1 MLTLILMLCYAFMY
15 GKSQSIRNFWS
26 KYSRDLTRGIPIVR
40 RINLWRKSLLVSF
53 DTDRIK
59 EYVFATG
66 KLKEIRGA
74 SSILDELNRLDMV
87 EKAEKFNAEKIYANG
102 GSGMFIVP
110 EASAKKLIRAV
121 ENEYRLQT
129 RTCSITSASVE
140 LPNDFTNQN
149 DVQPYLQTLAYRL
162 RLKKDENAL
171 HQPIVTHPFL
181 RTCDSCGE
189 QYATQSVTEAETELL
204 CVSCENKRDK
214 NNKIQEDIQAVIT
227 GEAEEYL
234 QHKLWHRVLLDI
246 AREGYPMTRKSR
258 PEDFNDLGNMSE
270 PKNYMGLIY
279 ADGDNMGKALE
290 QLDNLDEV
298 KRFSEVVDDAI
309 YQVVH
314 EAVLEYL
321 KPKDSDE
328 YFPFDVLMLGGDD
341 LVMVTTAHKVVEVSM
356 KITKRFSELTEECLG
371 KRLTISAGV
380 AIAHANFPFSS
391 LLTLAEQA
399 LKFSKKEAVKRKRRG
414 QGSTHDGLINFIAVS
429 NSNSLDFDHYHRE
442 TLSDED
448 QDIYRTL
455 RPYNLT
461 DLCCVIKTIRK
472 LKKENFPRGK
482 LKELREAVFQSRN
495 QSILEGLKF
504 ISGINPRSAEGKKHR
519 QMFWDFLTH
528 FADSSPS
535 TLPFPWFKS
544 EDNSY
549 TPFLDLIELY
559 DFIETQNEVE

>member
-1 MLTLILMLCYAFMY
+1 M
-15 GKSQSIRNFWS
+15 GK
-26 KYSRDLTRGIPIVR
+26 K
-40 RINLWRKSLLVSF
+40 LVSF

-74 SSILDELNRLDMV
+74 SAILDELNRLDMV
-87 EKAEKFNAEKIYANG
+87 EKAKEFDAEKIFANG

-110 EASAKKLIRAV
+110 EASTEALIHAV
-121 ENEYRLQT
+121 EKEYRFQT
-129 RTCSITSASVE
+129 QTGSITSATMD
-140 LPNDFTNQN
+140 LPDGFKNQ
-149 DVQPYLQTLAYRL
+149 DAVQCYLQTLAYRL

-171 HQPIVTHPFL
+171 HQPLLTHPFL

-189 QYATQSVTEAETELL
+189 QYASQSVTEPELL
-204 CVSCENKRDK
+204 CRSCENKREK
-214 NNKIQEDIQAVIT
+214 NKEIQADIEGVTT

-234 QHKLWHRVLLDI
+234 EHKLWHRVLLDL
-246 AREGYPMTRKSR
+246 AREGYPMTGKSR
-258 PEDFNDLGNMSE
+258 PEDFNDLGDMSE

-279 ADGDNMGKALE
+279 ADGDSMGKVLE
-290 QLDNLDEV
+290 SLNNLNEV
-298 KRFSEVVDDAI
+298 KNFSEVVDNAI
-309 YQVVH
+309 YQAVH

-321 KPKDSDE
+321 KPGDSDA
-328 YFPFDVLMLGGDD
+328 YFPFDILMLGGDD

-356 KITKRFSELTEECLG
+356 KITERFSELTEESLG
-371 KRLTISAGV
+371 KRLTLSAGV

-414 QGSTHDGLINFIAVS
+414 QRTTNYGLINFIVVS
-429 NSNSLDFDHYHRE
+429 NSNSLDFDRYHRE

-461 DLCCVIKTIRK
+461 DLRYVVKTIRN
-472 LKKENFPRGK
+472 LKQEGFPRGK
-482 LKELREAVFQSRN
+482 LKGLREAVFQSRN

-504 ISGINPRSAEGKKHR
+504 ISGINPRNAKGKKHR
-519 QMFWDFLTH
+519 QMFWDFLIH
-528 FADSSPS
+528 FADSSSS

-544 EDNSY
+544 DDNSY

-559 DFIETQNEVE
+559 DFI

>member
-1 MLTLILMLCYAFMY
+1 M
-15 GKSQSIRNFWS
+15 GK
-26 KYSRDLTRGIPIVR
+26 K
-40 RINLWRKSLLVSF
+40 LLVSF

-110 EASAKKLIRAV
+110 EASAKELIRAV
-121 ENEYRLQT
+121 EKEYRLQT
-129 RTCSITSASVE
+129 RTGSITSASIE
-140 LPNDFTNQN
+140 LPDDFTNQ
-149 DVQPYLQTLAYRL
+149 DDFQPYLQTLAYRL

-171 HQPIVTHPFL
+171 HQPILTHPFL

-189 QYATQSVTEAETELL
+189 QYASQSITEDETELL
-204 CVSCENKRDK
+204 CGSCESKRDK
-214 NNKIQEDIQAVIT
+214 NNKIQNDIESAIT

-234 QHKLWHRVLLDI
+234 EHKLWHRVLLDL
-246 AREGYPMTRKSR
+246 AREGYPMTGKSR
-258 PEDFNDLGNMSE
+258 PEDFNDLGNMSD

-279 ADGDNMGKALE
+279 ADGDSMGKVLE
-290 QLDNLDEV
+290 SLNSFNEA
-298 KRFSEVVDDAI
+298 RNFSEVVDNAI
-309 YQVVH
+309 YQVVQ
-314 EAVLEYL
+314 EAILEYL
-321 KPKDSDE
+321 KPKDSDA
-328 YFPFDVLMLGGDD
+328 YFPFDILMLGGDD
-341 LVMVTTAHKVVEVSM
+341 LVMVTTAQKVVEVSM

-371 KRLTISAGV
+371 KRLTLSAGV

-399 LKFSKKEAVKRKRRG
+399 LKFSKKEAVKRKRHG
-414 QGSTHDGLINFIAVS
+414 QGATHDGLINFIVVS
-429 NSNSLDFDHYHRE
+429 NSNSLDFDHYHQG

-461 DLCCVIKTIRK
+461 DLHYVVKTIRR

-482 LKELREAVFQSRN
+482 LKGLREAVFQSRN

-504 ISGINPRSAEGKKHR
+504 IWGINPRSDTGKKHR

-544 EDNSY
+544 NNNFY

-559 DFIETQNEVE
+559 DFIIEDNVS